1 MKVIRWVDTGASLLD
16 PVPAH
21 LITPKYEHV
30 AKRRWRLSS
39 NDRSGAE
46 TCRQATESANTLGQ
60 DCGRRVRTEQKFVAK
75 AAAPGAGV

>member
-60 DCGRRVRTEQKFVAK
+60 DCGSAAGTEQS
-75 AAAPGAGV
+75 